1 MSKIVDCLSR
11 CFLESSP
18 ADKIHFMK
26 ALSVDDQDLLRT
38 LQQGEKRDETFPA
51 RDAVSYPENLR
62 LVDAK
67 FLPKRSLKS
76 IEGRGAFFHAI
87 CHIEYTAINLALDA
101 ALYFTGLPLAY
112 YRDWLQIAKEEAHH
126 FELLQD
132 HLREIGFRYG
142 DFDAHSG
149 MWDLAERTS
158 HDLLLRMAL
167 VPRVLEARGL
177 DVTPPMIERL
187 EQAGDIAGAKLLQ
200 RIYEDE
206 ITHVAAGTRWF
217 QFVAKQRGLEPEE
230 AFHRAVKNEFGVL
243 RTNKLNRRGR
253 ILAGFSEHEL
263 ALIVSS

>member
-11 CFLESSP
+11 CFLERSP
-18 ADKIHFMK
+18 AEKIRLMK
-26 ALSVDDQDLLRT
+26 TLTVNDEDLLRT
-38 LQQGEKRDETFPA
+38 LQQGAKHDPAFPA
-51 RDAVSYPENLR
+51 RDAVAYPDNLR

-67 FLPKRSLKS
+67 HLPKRSLKS
-76 IEGRGAFFHAI
+76 IEGHGAFFHAI

-101 ALYFTGLPLAY
+101 ALSFAGLPLTY
-112 YRDWLQIAKEEAHH
+112 YSDWLQIAKEEAHH
-126 FELLQD
+126 FELLQN
-132 HLREIGFRYG
+132 HLSGIGFQYG

-187 EQAGDIAGAKLLQ
+187 WQAGDSAGAKLLQ

-230 AFHRAVKNEFGVL
+230 AFHRAVKEEFGIL
-243 RTNKLNRRGR
+243 RTNKLNRHARV
-253 ILAGFSEHEL
+253 LAGFTEHEL
-263 ALIVSS
+263 SLIVSP